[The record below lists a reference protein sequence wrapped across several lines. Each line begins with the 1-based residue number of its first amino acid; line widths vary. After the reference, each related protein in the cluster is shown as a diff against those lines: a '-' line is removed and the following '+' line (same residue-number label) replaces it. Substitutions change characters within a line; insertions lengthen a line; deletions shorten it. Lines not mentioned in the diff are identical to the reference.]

1 MNLLKN
7 KVLLILFIS
16 IMVFSSCDN
25 EENANAKKETLYGL
39 TSQND
44 DLSSLKRAIELTG
57 LNATLEGTE
66 PLTVF
71 APSNT
76 AFSNYLAENGFAS
89 LENVPVNILRQVI
102 LNHVVNG
109 KITETNLPVNTY
121 IKSNAT
127 GYASSTNT
135 LSLYFRRVD
144 GIVSINGVADLSGGT
159 LLASNGI
166 IHKIDHVLGLPSI
179 MDHIVANPNLSVL
192 ADALDANTDFD
203 FVAELSS
210 INNGP
215 YTVIAPLNSGFS
227 TLSSEITQPAS
238 QATMAEVL
246 KYHVVLT
253 SNSLSNSLTD
263 GAVINSFE
271 GSTFTIQSTPANF
284 RIKDYNNRLANFT
297 TKDIQCYNGIIHV
310 VDRFLKPNL
319 N

>member
-1 MNLLKN
+1 
-7 KVLLILFIS
+7 
-16 IMVFSSCDN
+16 MVFSSCDN
-25 EENANAKKETLYGL
+25 EENANAKKDTLFGL

-109 KITETNLPVNTY
+109 KIIEQNLPVNTY

-144 GIVSINGVADLSGGT
+144 GIVTINGVADLTGGT

-166 IHKIDHVLGLPSI
+166 IHKVDHVLGLPTI
-179 MDHIVANPNLSVL
+179 IDHIAANPNLSVL
-192 ADALDANTDFD
+192 ADALDTNTDFD
-203 FVAELSS
+203 FVSELSS

-227 TLSSEITQPAS
+227 TFSAELTPPIS

-253 SNSLSNSLTD
+253 SNSLSNTLTD
-263 GAVINSFE
+263 GAVINTFE

-297 TKDIQCYNGIIHV
+297 TKDIQCYNGIIHI
-310 VDRFLKPNL
+310 VDRFLKPN
-319 N
+319 